1 MRKKVKLG
9 KLLAVIFLTVLIW
22 VWADLRQ
29 DDTYPVEDAI
39 ITAAKS
45 GNFWVQLNQGDSVKI
60 DKVVFKGPLRNINTL
75 KQKEQAGTFQAKF
88 IYNPKE
94 EGTLIAGEQKVNV
107 AKFIENQDEIR
118 NLGVSV
124 ESCTPKDVNVNIVQL
139 EQKECSIECMDAQGR
154 PLTQAVI
161 TPDRINMYVPPNWG
175 GASLKATVELNATEV
190 NQARNTS
197 VKKEPYI
204 ELRSGADRHQ
214 RLADRKVEVKLPPEG
229 DNMQVHQVPAVLY
242 IALSQNLIG
251 EYKVKVNN
259 ATELSHVN
267 ILATQAAFEA
277 YRDSFKDRT
286 VPQITLYVVDDVR
299 DEQPPLSRKVEY
311 NLPPEYVA
319 SGEIM
324 INKELPLAEFEL
336 VRLPAADNT
345 E

>member
-9 KLLAVIFLTVLIW
+9 KLLAVIFLTILIW

-39 ITAAKS
+39 ITAAKPADQ
-45 GNFWVQLNQGDSVKI
+45 WVQLNQGDSVKI
-60 DKVVFKGPLRNINTL
+60 DKVVFKGPLRNISTL
-75 KQKEQAGTFQAKF
+75 KQKVQAGTFQAKF
-88 IYNPKE
+88 IYNPKD
-94 EGTLIAGEQKVNV
+94 EGTLIAGERKVNV

-124 ESCTPKDVNVNIVQL
+124 ESCTPEDVNVNIVQL
-139 EQKECSIECMDAQGR
+139 ERKQCSIECVDSLGG

-161 TPDRINMYVPPNWG
+161 TPERIDMYVPRNWE
-175 GASLKATVELNATEV
+175 GASLKATVQLNAAEV
-190 NQARNTS
+190 SQARNTP
-197 VKKEPYI
+197 VKETPYI
-204 ELRSGADRHQ
+204 ELRSGADRHP
-214 RLADRKVEVKLPPEG
+214 RKAEREVEVKLPLEG
-229 DNMQVHQVPAVLY
+229 DNMREYQVPAVLY

-259 ATELSHVN
+259 DTEFSHVN

-299 DEQPPLSRKVEY
+299 DEQPPLKRKIEY
-311 NLPPEYVA
+311 NL
-319 SGEIM
+319 
-324 INKELPLAEFEL
+324 
-336 VRLPAADNT
+336 RD
-345 E
+345 